1 MALRFVI
8 PDAGAVKFSLMD
20 MQGRIVKAFDL
31 GKRAAGAYFETVAA
45 EAIGRGRYIGVLQ
58 LNGRVTDKVMLLK
71 K

>member
-1 MALRFVI
+1 VALHFEI

-31 GKRAAGAYFETVAA
+31 GKRAAGEYSETVAA
-45 EAIGRGRYIGVLQ
+45 EEIARGRYIGVLQ